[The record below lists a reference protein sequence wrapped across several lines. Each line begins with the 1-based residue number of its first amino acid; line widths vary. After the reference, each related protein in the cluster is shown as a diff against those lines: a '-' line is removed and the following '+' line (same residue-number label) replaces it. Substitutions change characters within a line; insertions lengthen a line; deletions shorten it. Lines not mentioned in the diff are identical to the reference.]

1 MNSFLSTISDHRL
14 TLLSIFG
21 SLVVLFFILRLIKLK
36 KIKEEYSLLWIG
48 FSILFLVLSLFRPL
62 LESLANVL
70 GIYYAPSA
78 LLLIFLLAHFFIL
91 VQFSIVISKL
101 SDDNKNLTQEVAILK
116 AKINNTPIR
125 AEDPRGKDQE

>member
-1 MNSFLSTISDHRL
+1 MNNFLSTISDHRL

-48 FSILFLVLSLFRPL
+48 FSVVFLVLSLFRPL

-78 LLLIFLLAHFFIL
+78 LLLIFVLAHFFIL
-91 VQFSIVISKL
+91 VQFSMVISKL
-101 SDDNKNLTQEVAILK
+101 SDNNKNLTQEIALLK
-116 AKINNTPIR
+116 AKVNSIPINTNNSR
-125 AEDPRGKDQE
+125 EQDQ

>member
-1 MNSFLSTISDHRL
+1 MNSFLSTMSNHRL
-14 TLLSIFG
+14 TILSIFG
-21 SLVVLFFILRLIKLK
+21 SLLVLVFILRLIKHK

-48 FSILFLVLSLFRPL
+48 FSIIFLILSLFRPL

-78 LLLIFLLAHFFIL
+78 LLLIFVLAQFFIL

-101 SDDNKNLTQEVAILK
+101 SNNNKNLTQEIALLK
-116 AKINNTPIR
+116 AKINNSPINR
-125 AEDPRGKDQE
+125 ENFRRPEQE